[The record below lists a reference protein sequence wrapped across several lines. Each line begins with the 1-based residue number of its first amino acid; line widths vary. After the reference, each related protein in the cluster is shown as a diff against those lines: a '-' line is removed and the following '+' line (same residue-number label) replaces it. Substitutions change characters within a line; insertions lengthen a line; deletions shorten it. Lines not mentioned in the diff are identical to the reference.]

1 MDESVGR
8 GSYLICFGGVDHCRS
23 QEGKKRNCFMG
34 WCQYFPKNKD
44 ADKQIGVRGQ
54 QPSSGSLGMKSSAY
68 NFAKK
73 TQKKKHGSKH
83 PGDACKLGTPK
94 VEKNPTKNDS
104 FGSSNRQPSDFFLV
118 F

>member
-1 MDESVGR
+1 MGR
-8 GSYLICFGGVDHCRS
+8 GSYLICFGGVDHSRS

-73 TQKKKHGSKH
+73 NTKKIMA
-83 PGDACKLGTPK
+83 PNTPVMPANLGP
-94 VEKNPTKNDS
+94 
-104 FGSSNRQPSDFFLV
+104 RR
-118 F
+118 